1 MGRVIPT
8 AGERRIALNGLDIG
22 IILLALVVLIRSYL
36 RGLVQ
41 EVAALGGLVLAVVVG
56 LRFHGRAE
64 RYLEAAFGPAP
75 WLSAAGFIILF
86 LATLILVALISSKL
100 SKVMAKGPMGG
111 IDRLLGLCFGA
122 VKAAVLAVLCV
133 FLLTFIAG
141 PNSPLLTESRLA
153 PRALT
158 AADWVL
164 ERLPRGLSKSLA
176 ESRQELEEAF
186 SDLTPSA
193 DEEKEAAPKE

>member
-1 MGRVIPT
+1 MN
-8 AGERRIALNGLDIG
+8 ELDIG

-41 EVAALGGLVLAVVVG
+41 EVAALGGLILAVVVG
-56 LRFHGRAE
+56 LRFHDRAE

-100 SKVMAKGPMGG
+100 AKVMAKGPMGG

-122 VKAAVLAVLCV
+122 VKAGVLVVLCV

-141 PNSPLLTESRLA
+141 PQSPLLTQSRLA
-153 PRALT
+153 PRALA

-164 ERLPRGLSKSLA
+164 DRLPKGLSRSLA
-176 ESRQELEEAF
+176 ESRRELEEAF
-186 SDLTPSA
+186 SDLAPA
-193 DEEKEAAPKE
+193 PPEEEKAAPKE